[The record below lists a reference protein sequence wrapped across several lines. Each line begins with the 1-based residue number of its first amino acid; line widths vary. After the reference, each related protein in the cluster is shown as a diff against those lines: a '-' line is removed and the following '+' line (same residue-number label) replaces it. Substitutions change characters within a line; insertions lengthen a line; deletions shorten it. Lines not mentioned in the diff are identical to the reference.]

1 MKICPKC
8 QKTYTDENLNFC
20 LEDGT
25 VLTQAGG
32 GPPPETVLMNQP
44 RVTAPNQPMGS
55 QPTIQ
60 SGWNNP
66 PPPYTMQP
74 QKSSKTWLWILG
86 ILGVIVLLCG
96 GGFVGIA
103 LIATYSKDANSN
115 KVVYNPDNTSKPP
128 TPTPDTRTD
137 IQKVDLSEW
146 VRDFSVYG
154 TTEFT
159 GSDFIMASKQKG
171 YYYVLVAPAEYS
183 TEGANTRV
191 SLRNIDDASSSL
203 GYGLIFHSN
212 PTPLTQ
218 DYALLIDTK
227 KKKYRVVRHEPQ
239 KETSVVTWTTSSAIK
254 EGSAENILE
263 VRDKADKIEL
273 WINGQMVNSIKNT
286 HGYKGGVAGLYSGDS
301 IKIAF
306 RNLEISK

>member
-1 MKICPKC
+1 MKICPRC

-25 VLTQAGG
+25 VLTQAA

-44 RVTAPNQPMGS
+44 RLTDPNKPHPS
-55 QPTIQ
+55 QPTVQ
-60 SGWNNP
+60 SGWTSP
-66 PPPYTMQP
+66 PPPYAMQP
-74 QKSSKTWLWILG
+74 QKSSKTWLWVVG
-86 ILGVIVLLCG
+86 ILGALVLLCG
-96 GGFVGIA
+96 GSFVGLA
-103 LIATYSKDANSN
+103 LIGYFTKDANAN
-115 KVVYNPDNTSKPP
+115 RTVFVDNTRKTP

-137 IQKVDLSEW
+137 IQKIDLSEW

-154 TTEFT
+154 TTEYT
-159 GSDFIMASKQKG
+159 GSDFVMASKQKG

-183 TEGANTRV
+183 TEAANTRV
-191 SLRNIDDASSSL
+191 SVRNIDDADSSL

-212 PTPLTQ
+212 PAPLTQ
-218 DYALLIDTK
+218 DYAFLIDTK

-239 KETSVVTWTTSSAIK
+239 KETSVVTWTNSPAIK

-263 VRDKADKIEL
+263 VRDKSDKVEL

-286 HGYKGGVAGLYSGDS
+286 HGYKGGVAGLYSGDAV
-301 IKIAF
+301 KIAF